1 MAGNRRGR
9 IKEHCEGMHK
19 NCDWIRNHVIDTLDL
34 IEDKNPKL
42 SEAMTGIGQI
52 ADQLD
57 KLILGIY
64 ATM

>member
-9 IKEHCEGMHK
+9 IKEHLEGMHK
-19 NCDWIRNHVIDTLDL
+19 NCDWLRKHVIDTLDL

-42 SEAMTGIGQI
+42 SSAMTGIGQI
-52 ADQLD
+52 TDQLD
-57 KLILGIY
+57 DLIKGLY